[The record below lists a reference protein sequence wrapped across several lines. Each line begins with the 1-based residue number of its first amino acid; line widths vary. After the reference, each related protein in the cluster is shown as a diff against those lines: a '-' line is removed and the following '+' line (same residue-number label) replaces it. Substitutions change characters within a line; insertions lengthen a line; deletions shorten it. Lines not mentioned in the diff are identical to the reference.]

1 MQLDWHD
8 LKTNGC
14 PALLRALK
22 QIETVLTEQTQ
33 LLSVAEKQ
41 AKLILAAQTQQETRL
56 SQAEKAIEICTAA
69 NMRQEMDI
77 AEQQYLLS
85 EELIARLAPPVE
97 LREIVEDLGAGWRI
111 ERQPTS
117 PSASAATSTPPAANP
132 VATTTI
138 EDVDRQRAGV
148 GRVLGAFQRTFVHS
162 PGYPQNDEA

>member
-41 AKLILAAQTQQETRL
+41 AKLMTQQETRL
-56 SQAEKAIEICTAA
+56 GQAEKAIEICTAA
-69 NMRQEMDI
+69 NMRQEMEI

-97 LREIVEDLGAGWRI
+97 LREIVEELGVGWSI
-111 ERQPTS
+111 ECQPIS

-138 EDVDRQRAGV
+138 EDVDRQMAGV